1 MFWTNYERYCKAIG
15 KSPNAV
21 AQAVGIGSSGSVS
34 GWKSGATPRQAVI
47 HNLVKYFNNN
57 GLSITAADLMADS
70 DSDEIAVREL
80 LRNRAECK
88 VLFDAAKDAPASA
101 LLQAAALILK
111 LKEDAL
117 EK

>member
-1 MFWTNYERYCKAIG
+1 MFYTNFVNCCERIG
-15 KSPNAV
+15 KTPYAV
-21 AQAVGIGSSGSVS
+21 ANEVGIKSTSSIA
-34 GWKSGATPRQAVI
+34 GWRAGATPRQAVI
-47 HNLVKYFNNN
+47 HNLVKYFNDN
-57 GLSITAADLMADS
+57 GLNIAAADLMTNTDN
-70 DSDEIAVREL
+70 DEIAVREL